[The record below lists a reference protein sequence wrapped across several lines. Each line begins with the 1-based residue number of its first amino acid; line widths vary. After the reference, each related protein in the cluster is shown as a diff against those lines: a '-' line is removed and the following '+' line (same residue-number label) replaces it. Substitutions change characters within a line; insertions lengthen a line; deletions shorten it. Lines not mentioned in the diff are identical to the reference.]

1 MRKERR
7 EKLEKAETPMLV
19 PSQQR
24 WASQPRFIRAGSH
37 LFDELFRLGLG
48 VSAGSACGALVVD
61 SRQDLSGYHFE
72 HGFVLVIV
80 GGAFAFMLA
89 VPIGIIYAQFRKP
102 SLKQRRLPGQ
112 PPPPALR
119 YVGRVAFL
127 VGFALWFWIRSVL
140 LQTAQTGA

>member
-37 LFDELFRLGLG
+37 LFDELFRLALG
-48 VSAGSACGALVVD
+48 ICLGTAASALVVD
-61 SRQDLSGYHFE
+61 ARRDLSGTHFE
-72 HGFVLVIV
+72 HGIVLVIV
-80 GGAFAFMLA
+80 GGAFAFMLSA
-89 VPIGIIYAQFRKP
+89 PIGIAYAQLRKP

-119 YVGRVAFL
+119 FVGRVAFL
-127 VGFALWFWIRSVL
+127 AGFGLWFLIRMVL
-140 LQTAQTGA
+140 LQTAQTAA